1 VDRLSKYAH
10 FIALSHPY
18 IAVTVARVF
27 VSQIFKLL
35 GMPSSIVSHRN
46 PIFTSVFWREFFRLQ
61 GTSLNMSSSY
71 HPQTNCQSEIVNKC
85 LGNYLRCSTLDRP
98 KQWSTWL
105 PWAEY
110 WYNTSWHSSIRM
122 TPYEAVYGVPL
133 PRLLTYV
140 PGTTW
145 VEAVEEELRT
155 RQQILILLQHNLQQA

>member
-1 VDRLSKYAH
+1 MLISLLFPILILQSQWLECLCLRFLSCLGCRVQ
-10 FIALSHPY
+10 LSLIEILY
-18 IAVTVARVF
+18 SLVF
-27 VSQIFKLL
+27 FGES
-35 GMPSSIVSHRN
+35 
-46 PIFTSVFWREFFRLQ
+46 FFRLQ

-71 HPQTNCQSEIVNKC
+71 HPQTNGQSEIVNKC